1 MKEALNLLYGS
12 RVLVTGAAG
21 SIGSELVRA
30 LQSEQVETWATDRDT
45 VDVTLLLEVQWAV
58 EHFRPTVVFHLA
70 GAKHAPLGEE
80 DPWEAAR
87 INITGT
93 GNVLGGRP
101 GRRS

>member
-45 VDVTLLLEVQWAV
+45 VDVTLLLEVQ
-58 EHFRPTVVFHLA
+58 
-70 GAKHAPLGEE
+70 
-80 DPWEAAR
+80 
-87 INITGT
+87 
-93 GNVLGGRP
+93 
-101 GRRS
+101 